1 MKPLKLVMSAFGPYR
16 DRVEVDF
23 EKLGSNGI
31 YLITGDTGSGKT
43 TIFDAISFALFGE
56 ASGSRRENG
65 TFRSDFASEKVKTF
79 VELEFEHKGLF
90 YKIER
95 VPRYMRKKVR
105 GEGMT
110 SVLGDATL
118 TYLEEVITGD
128 KNVTDKCVEI
138 LGMNASQ
145 FKQIVM
151 IAQGEFLELLLSKPK
166 DRASIFRRIF
176 DTGIY
181 KEISDKLK
189 ENYLAKRREYEDSR
203 LSLEGYKEGILLEND
218 ILTDIETS
226 DLLDLLMKEIEKDKL
241 EEEKIMT
248 EKVNLDKELE
258 VIIKK
263 ISEGLMINHN
273 FEVLEKTRLLLKER
287 EQEEDEVISKRK
299 KVLRNQDIWSY
310 IIPKRDEVNS
320 VKEELLEKEN
330 SLKKYQEEFQN
341 INLSYEKALFLFQ
354 KVESFTLEL
363 EKKKGMKQ
371 EYENKLIIWE
381 DILNL
386 ENQLKEQKVLRDKIL
401 LYEKKEF
408 ERKFEQ
414 KKLQEVELQNLRKSF
429 LELKED
435 FFSENQEYLEAYDCF
450 LSSQAGVLAATLKKG
465 CPCPVCGSLD
475 HPCIAV
481 IDGKV
486 VVKDELDD
494 KKKKVDNLQKKL
506 EEYQLLLQDKELKLD
521 HLKQELGSLSLDS
534 LLSEI
539 HKLEKQIQENGGNLS
554 EKSEFSKEAFQEIEV
569 IIANL
574 EVKYHDMRKEVAGYD
589 TKESIQ
595 LEIEILRKEIEEKE
609 LKIDEIHKN
618 YEFQLK
624 EKVRVQSMIQVLDE
638 DSLKLKERLDNLSL
652 DYVSSYQKFG
662 YEKEED
668 YLQVQL
674 TKEDMENLSLEVQ
687 NYYEELGQLQSKINT
702 LEDVVVG
709 KKMVNVLELEGEKCQ
724 INEKLEG
731 IHSSLKSIGN
741 KISNN
746 VKVYDKIDAVYKK
759 VKNLEKEVM
768 VYKDLSD
775 TANGTIAG
783 KNKLEFE
790 QFVQASYFDR
800 VIASAN
806 KRFGYMSEERF
817 QLVRKEEASKV
828 SEKLGLE
835 LEVMDYYTGK
845 KRDIKS
851 LSGGESF
858 KAALSLALGM
868 SDTIQAFSGGVVVDA
883 MFIDEGFGSLDEE
896 SLEAAL
902 NAIMMLSQGNRL
914 IGIISHV
921 NELRSRIDKKI
932 VIKKSSCGSS
942 VSVVV

>member
-1 MKPLKLVMSAFGPYR
+1 MKPLKLVMSAFGPYK

-23 EKLGSNGI
+23 EKLGGNGI

-65 TFRSDFASEKVKTF
+65 TFRSDFASEQVKTF

-118 TYLEEVITGD
+118 IYLEEVITGD

-189 ENYLAKRREYEDSR
+189 DNYLIKKREYEDSR

-258 VIIKK
+258 IIIKK

-287 EQEEDEVISKRK
+287 EQEEDEIISKRK
-299 KVLRNQDIWSY
+299 KILRNQDIWSY

-320 VKEELLEKEN
+320 VREELLEKEN
-330 SLKKYQEEFQN
+330 SLKKYQEEFQD
-341 INLSYEKALFLFQ
+341 INLGYEKALSLFQ

-381 DILNL
+381 ELFDL

-401 LYEKKEF
+401 LHEKKEF
-408 ERKFEQ
+408 EKKFEQ
-414 KKLQEVELQNLRKSF
+414 KKLQEVELQKLRKSF

-435 FFSENQEYLEAYDCF
+435 FFRKNQDYLEAYDCF

-465 CPCPVCGSLD
+465 CPCPVCGSLA

-481 IDGKV
+481 IDEKV
-486 VVKDELDD
+486 VVKDDLDD

-506 EEYQLLLQDKELKLD
+506 EEYQLLLQDKELRLD

-534 LLSEI
+534 LLLEI
-539 HKLEKQIQENGGNLS
+539 HKLEKQIQENGGTLEES
-554 EKSEFSKEAFQEIEV
+554 KFSKETFHEIEV

-574 EVKYHDMRKEVAGYD
+574 EVKYYDMRKEVNGYD

-595 LEIEILRKEIEEKE
+595 LKIDVLRKKIEEKE
-609 LKIDEIHKN
+609 LHLDKIRKN

-674 TKEDMENLSLEVQ
+674 TKEDMDNLSLEVQ
-687 NYYEELGQLQSKINT
+687 NYYERIGQLHSKIIT

-731 IHSSLKSIGN
+731 IQLFLKNICN

-759 VKNLEKEVM
+759 VKDLEKEVM

-800 VIASAN
+800 VIDSAN
-806 KRFGYMSEERF
+806 KRFGYMSEERY

-828 SEKLGLE
+828 SDKLGLE

-868 SDTIQAFSGGVVVDA
+868 SDTIQSLSGGVVVDA

-896 SLEAAL
+896 SLESAL
-902 NAIMMLSQGNRL
+902 NAIVMLSQGNRL

-932 VIKKSSCGSS
+932 VVKKGNCGSS

>member
-118 TYLEEVITGD
+118 TYLEEVITGE

-248 EKVNLDKELE
+248 EKVILDKELE

-341 INLSYEKALFLFQ
+341 INLGYEKALSLFQ

>member
-341 INLSYEKALFLFQ
+341 INLGYEKALSLFQ

-768 VYKDLSD
+768 IYKDLSD

>member
-341 INLSYEKALFLFQ
+341 INLGYEKALSLFQ

-589 TKESIQ
+589 TKDGIQ

-624 EKVRVQSMIQVLDE
+624 EKVRVQSVIQVLDE

-724 INEKLEG
+724 INEKLED

-806 KRFGYMSEERF
+806 KRFGYMSEERY

-828 SEKLGLE
+828 SDKLGLE

>member
-248 EKVNLDKELE
+248 EKVILDKELE

-475 HPCIAV
+475 HPCIAA

-589 TKESIQ
+589 TKDGIQ

-624 EKVRVQSMIQVLDE
+624 EKVRVQSVIQVLDE

-674 TKEDMENLSLEVQ
+674 TKEDMEKLSLEVQ

-731 IHSSLKSIGN
+731 IHSSLKNIGN

-746 VKVYDKIDAVYKK
+746 VKIYDKIDAVYKK

-806 KRFGYMSEERF
+806 KRFGYMSEERY

>member
-181 KEISDKLK
+181 KEICDKLK

-341 INLSYEKALFLFQ
+341 INLGYEKALSLFQ

-381 DILNL
+381 DILTL

-435 FFSENQEYLEAYDCF
+435 FFSENQDYLEAYDCF

-475 HPCIAV
+475 HPCIAA

-589 TKESIQ
+589 TKDGIQ

-624 EKVRVQSMIQVLDE
+624 EKVRVQSVIQVLDE

-731 IHSSLKSIGN
+731 IHLFLKSIGN

-806 KRFGYMSEERF
+806 KRFGYMSEERY

>member
-248 EKVNLDKELE
+248 EKVILDKELE

-475 HPCIAV
+475 HPCIAA

-724 INEKLEG
+724 INEKLED